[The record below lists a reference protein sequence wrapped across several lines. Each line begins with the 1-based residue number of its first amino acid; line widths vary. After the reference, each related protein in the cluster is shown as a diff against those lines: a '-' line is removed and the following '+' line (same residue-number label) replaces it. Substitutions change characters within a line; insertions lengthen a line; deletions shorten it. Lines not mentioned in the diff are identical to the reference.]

1 MPTDRSHWTVT
12 KCDSY
17 ADMERVHIAQWQA
30 VSGSERANAAWD
42 MVVEAWKLKKRD
54 LNELRFQRSVTSV
67 KRARG

>member
-30 VSGSERANAAWD
+30 VSGSERANAA
-42 MVVEAWKLKKRD
+42 
-54 LNELRFQRSVTSV
+54 
-67 KRARG
+67 